1 MFSRVTSGE
10 VETFWNLEGRPSFDE
25 GVEAA
30 ALEESGCR
38 EIEVGE
44 EEADEA
50 IERTDGS
57 KDSDKKEEE
66 EEDGNTDEDKDE
78 DEAK

>member
-1 MFSRVTSGE
+1 
-10 VETFWNLEGRPSFDE
+10 
-25 GVEAA
+25 
-30 ALEESGCR
+30 LEESGCR